1 MGGENV
7 AQLKIRLSEGPQQAS
22 IFDRLPAKCQSRR
35 FQDEF
40 DREHRKCPGFVIFF
54 LAGLWPIRRPIVDKG
69 RRTLGKTRRYGD

>member
-1 MGGENV
+1 MSSRFPVFSSQVAKMGGENV

-40 DREHRKCPGFVIFF
+40 DREHRKCPGFVIFCHLLF
-54 LAGLWPIRRPIVDKG
+54 GRPLAYP
-69 RRTLGKTRRYGD
+69 